1 MNEVLGYT
9 CVCSRGYE
17 HASQADPKC
26 VNINECQDDNT
37 NPCHNGGKCH
47 DLTPPPM
54 MQPKPGEELR
64 FRCECKFGFK
74 GTLCEEPPPPPA
86 WSEWGDWSAC
96 SVSCGMGIRTRTR
109 VCPRPGEC
117 PGKPEQTGVCGGRVL
132 SCEKAKNTTSDTG
145 KTGVACVS
153 EEELLREVN
162 FILRNNSAPKL

>member
-64 FRCECKFGFK
+64 FR
-74 GTLCEEPPPPPA
+74 EP
-86 WSEWGDWSAC
+86 SAR
-96 SVSCGMGIRTRTR
+96 SRHHR
-109 VCPRPGEC
+109 RPGQNGATGAPVPCPAAWGFEPGPESALDRANVRANPNRREFVGDGC
-117 PGKPEQTGVCGGRVL
+117 SPARRPKIRQATPGKLASPA
-132 SCEKAKNTTSDTG
+132 S
-145 KTGVACVS
+145 
-153 EEELLREVN
+153 LRKSYYE
-162 FILRNNSAPKL
+162 R